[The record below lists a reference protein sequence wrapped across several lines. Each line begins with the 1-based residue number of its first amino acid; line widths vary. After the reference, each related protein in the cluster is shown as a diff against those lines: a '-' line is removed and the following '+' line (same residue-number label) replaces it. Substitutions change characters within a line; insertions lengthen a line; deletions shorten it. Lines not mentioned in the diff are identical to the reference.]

1 MVHWEENYSKALKFS
16 FKKIAHQKQSNSYK
30 DKLPINKHRIL
41 EKK

>member
-16 FKKIAHQKQSNSYK
+16 FKKI